1 MERELAPADDTL
13 IAPAVGWML
22 AGIPRMRPGLEQSLT
37 GRIRLVLTEQA
48 GGGESDIC
56 RDGDDIVVGVP
67 RGDPA
72 VTVTSDAHAFVL
84 WGTARE
90 PWQAMPAPWTVTC
103 RSPPPSS
110 TH

>member
-1 MERELAPADDTL
+1 M
-13 IAPAVGWML
+13 
-22 AGIPRMRPGLEQSLT
+22 LT
-37 GRIRLVLTEQA
+37 GA

-90 PWQAMPAPWTVTC
+90 PWRDACTVDGDLQVAATFLDALNIV
-103 RSPPPSS
+103 
-110 TH
+110 